1 MMLKN
6 NFDNEDRYN
15 LFRSVKDFLHP
26 SISKENISEYKI
38 ILKEG
43 LLPIRVYYPKK
54 VSNMNNVS
62 IYIPGLGKN
71 TDSIG
76 LYDGIC
82 RDLAIKLD
90 KCLIVIDYFDKDVKY
105 PNTMDLIYETI
116 KYIYNELYSLGLN
129 KNNISLIGDDLG
141 GLFVNDC
148 IIKSIEENNG
158 FINKCVLLYPLI
170 SMDYLECNYESFDSK
185 NDLLTLNLLKD
196 FQKKYLKEDNYYNKV
211 LEYDKLNLFPE
222 MLIVSGE
229 FDPIKDEIELFSEKV
244 NGKYYCFES
253 NTHGFIRNIHTMK
266 DDIYNIIKEFIEE
279 S

>member
-1 MMLKN
+1 MLLKN

-15 LFRSVKDFLHP
+15 LFRSVKELLHP

-38 ILKEG
+38 IINEG

-54 VSNMNNVS
+54 VSNMKGVC

-71 TDSIG
+71 TDSVG

-90 KCLIVIDYFDKDVKY
+90 KCLIVIDYFDKTIKY
-105 PNTMDLIYETI
+105 PNTIDSIYDTV
-116 KYIYNELYSLGLN
+116 KFIYNELYSLGLD
-129 KNNISLIGDDLG
+129 KKDISLIGDDLG

-148 IIKSIEENNG
+148 VIKSIEENNG
-158 FINKCVLLYPLI
+158 FINKCVLFYPII
-170 SMDYLECNYESFDSK
+170 SMDYLEGNYESFESK

-222 MLIVSGE
+222 MLIISGE
-229 FDPIKDEIELFSEKV
+229 FDPIKDENQEFATKV

-253 NTHGFIRNIHTMK
+253 NTHGFLRNIHTMK
-266 DDIYNIIKEFIEE
+266 DDIYDVVKKFIEE
-279 S
+279 E

>member
-15 LFRSVKDFLHP
+15 LFRSVKDLLHP

-196 FQKKYLKEDNYYNKV
+196 FQKKYLKEDNYYNRV

-266 DDIYNIIKEFIEE
+266 DDIYNMIKEFIEE

>member
-15 LFRSVKDFLHP
+15 LFRSVKDLLHP

-105 PNTMDLIYETI
+105 PNTIDFIYETI

-170 SMDYLECNYESFDSK
+170 SMDYLEGNYESFDSK

-266 DDIYNIIKEFIEE
+266 DDIYNMIKEFIEE

>member
-1 MMLKN
+1 MLIKN
-6 NFDNEDRYN
+6 NFDNEDRYS
-15 LFRSVKDFLHP
+15 LFRNVKELLHP

-62 IYIPGLGKN
+62 IFIPGSGKN
-71 TDSIG
+71 TDSVG

-90 KCLIVIDYFDKDVKY
+90 KCLIVVDYFDKTIKY
-105 PNTMDLIYETI
+105 PSTMNSIYETV
-116 KYIYNELYSLGLN
+116 KFIYNELYALGLDR
-129 KNNISLIGDDLG
+129 NNISLIGDDLG

-158 FINKCVLLYPLI
+158 FINKCVLFYPLI
-170 SMDYLECNYESFDSK
+170 SMDYLEGNYESFDSK

-196 FQKKYLKEDNYYNKV
+196 FQKKYLKEDNYFNKV

-222 MLIVSGE
+222 MLIISGE
-229 FDPIKDEIELFSEKV
+229 FDPIKDEIELFSNKV

-253 NTHGFIRNIHTMK
+253 NTHGFIKNIHTMK
-266 DDIYNIIKEFIEE
+266 DDIYNVVKEFIEE
-279 S
+279 D